1 MKKIISLMLV
11 IVFMCTLVA
20 CGSKNTSS
28 NIDTSTPT
36 QNETFIKPENYTSV
50 LLVSINPQFKLY
62 LDENNNVLSIE
73 PVNEDA
79 KSFFNSIDF
88 ENKSIETVIG
98 NIVEQ
103 ANNNG
108 FIKEN
113 VSVNFEITEQKDGIS
128 GNNILS
134 KVVLAANQKAT
145 ELNIEIK
152 TQIKENNKSQTT
164 ETNSENSKPTTSSQP
179 KETTK
184 KEESSSKPTTTT
196 KPTESKPT
204 HTHEFSS
211 ATCTLPQK
219 CSCGETKGSALG
231 HKWQD
236 ATCKAA
242 KTCSVCKIT
251 DGNIGNHKYTDGKCI
266 YCSDKQIISPKTGLK
281 TNGNYYKVSNDGDE
295 NYTLII
301 YTFKNS
307 SVGVNGVYST
317 NEEWKENEA
326 GDPITYKG
334 KTYYP
339 GGFGGPMPEY
349 TLTDTEII
357 VKYSEP
363 EFANIEYRLI
373 INYEYDL
380 EVTYSSDGGMFKKGD
395 VLDLVG

>member
-145 ELNIEIK
+145 E
-152 TQIKENNKSQTT
+152 Q
-164 ETNSENSKPTTSSQP
+164 
-179 KETTK
+179 
-184 KEESSSKPTTTT
+184 
-196 KPTESKPT
+196 
-204 HTHEFSS
+204 
-211 ATCTLPQK
+211 
-219 CSCGETKGSALG
+219 
-231 HKWQD
+231 
-236 ATCKAA
+236 
-242 KTCSVCKIT
+242 
-251 DGNIGNHKYTDGKCI
+251 
-266 YCSDKQIISPKTGLK
+266 LK
-281 TNGNYYKVSNDGDE
+281 
-295 NYTLII
+295 
-301 YTFKNS
+301 
-307 SVGVNGVYST
+307 
-317 NEEWKENEA
+317 
-326 GDPITYKG
+326 
-334 KTYYP
+334 
-339 GGFGGPMPEY
+339 
-349 TLTDTEII
+349 
-357 VKYSEP
+357 
-363 EFANIEYRLI
+363 
-373 INYEYDL
+373 
-380 EVTYSSDGGMFKKGD
+380 
-395 VLDLVG
+395 LVACAR